1 MPLVNFFIST
11 RPLDFDDHKSPI
23 TAGLCATRIAW
34 DQFVRTRRDSF
45 KKNHSPGSREE
56 CRAPCRGRRLGPC
69 KQTPWGKCPPARG
82 APCRRRSDRPRAAR
96 TCCRP
101 PWGELIMQIHRAA
114 RRRRCHD
121 DAMQFHRKAAP
132 FRAKEFLL
140 RGCLELFAP
149 NPYLR
154 FGAPPFFACASQS
167 LLGTSPVAQAADE
180 HGPKKNNRHHVSRRP
195 NMRLA
200 LYANC

>member
-1 MPLVNFFIST
+1 MQASRLMSMQGGILI
-11 RPLDFDDHKSPI
+11 RL
-23 TAGLCATRIAW
+23 R
-34 DQFVRTRRDSF
+34 
-45 KKNHSPGSREE
+45 KNHLPGSREE

-69 KQTPWGKCPPARG
+69 KQTPWGRCPPARG
-82 APCRRRSDRPRAAR
+82 APCRRRSGRPRAAR

-101 PWGELIMQIHRAA
+101 PWGELIMQIHRAAA

-149 NPYLR
+149 NPDLL
-154 FGAPPFFACASQS
+154 FGAPPFFACARHATRPN
-167 LLGTSPVAQAADE
+167 LGTYTSPVAHAAHE
-180 HGPKKNNRHHVSRRP
+180 PKTIGRHRGISQV
-195 NMRLA
+195 LA
-200 LYANC
+200 MSTLWEFLKALKK